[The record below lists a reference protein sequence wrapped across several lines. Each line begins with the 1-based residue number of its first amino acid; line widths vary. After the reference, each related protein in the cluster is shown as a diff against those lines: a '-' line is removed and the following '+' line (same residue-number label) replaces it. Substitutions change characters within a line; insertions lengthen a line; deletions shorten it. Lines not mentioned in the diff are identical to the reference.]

1 MQYGRLFGTS
11 LSASFIS
18 EDRCANSNSH
28 YEGIRNMHSAL
39 VTSALVVFALI
50 FGIANHSFSFALS
63 GSIDTDLMQRPLIEV
78 SAQPSD
84 ENPTDKAGP
93 TATDKTGAE
102 PDQVSLL
109 KKQIIETQN
118 NSKLG
123 FRKVVLCSRV
133 EGFGMYW
140 PLNPEQPASSLVLYF
155 EPSNVS
161 TMVSGDRYVIDCT
174 VDLVAT
180 DSTGK
185 VVFGQNGILK
195 INRVSRSP
203 ILDLFFNV
211 KLALK
216 KPPKETLTLATVFH
230 DKIKNQSITIKYK
243 LNFKS
248 GDKAKLEGI

>member
-1 MQYGRLFGTS
+1 
-11 LSASFIS
+11 
-18 EDRCANSNSH
+18 
-28 YEGIRNMHSAL
+28 MHCAL

-50 FGIANHSFSFALS
+50 FGIANQSFSFAMS
-63 GSIDTDLMQRPLIEV
+63 ESIGTYLVQKPLIDE
-78 SAQPSD
+78 SSQPPDGS
-84 ENPTDKAGP
+84 PTDKAGP
-93 TATDKTGAE
+93 TATDKKGAE
-102 PDQVSLL
+102 LDQVSLL
-109 KKQIIETQN
+109 KKQIIEAQN

-140 PLNPEQPASSLVLYF
+140 PLNPEQQASSLVLYF

-174 VDLVAT
+174 VDLIAM

-211 KLALK
+211 KLDLK

-230 DKIKNQSITIKYK
+230 DKIKNQSITTKYK

-248 GDKAKLEGI
+248 GDKATLEGI

>member
-1 MQYGRLFGTS
+1 MQYGRLLRSTR

-18 EDRCANSNSH
+18 EDRFGNSNSH
-28 YEGIRNMHSAL
+28 YEYEGIGKMHCAL
-39 VTSALVVFALI
+39 VTSALVVFAVI
-50 FGIANHSFSFALS
+50 FGIANQSFSSALS
-63 GSIDTDLMQRPLIEV
+63 ESIGTDSIQKTLIEV

-84 ENPTDKAGP
+84 GNPTDKAGP
-93 TATDKTGAE
+93 TATDRAGAE

-140 PLNPEQPASSLVLYF
+140 PLNPEQPASSLLLYF

-185 VVFGQNGILK
+185 GCIRTK
-195 INRVSRSP
+195 RH
-203 ILDLFFNV
+203 
-211 KLALK
+211 
-216 KPPKETLTLATVFH
+216 T
-230 DKIKNQSITIKYK
+230 
-243 LNFKS
+243 
-248 GDKAKLEGI
+248 